1 MNAALCAAAG
11 IAVVALGGWVWYLQA
26 RWKRL
31 ETVLERW
38 SRDWSA
44 PPTVEEARRLGEPGR
59 LLQKCTERMD
69 LLSRQ
74 ASNAQFDLRAI
85 LASMEDGVLVA
96 DREQRITFV
105 NPALSHI
112 FALKTEPIGETVL
125 STLRVP
131 LLQTMVEGVL
141 EDTVPQQA
149 ELEPVA
155 VGREAHAQLVVSAA
169 PLRDATGNP
178 GVVMVFRDVA
188 RLRRLEE
195 VRREFVAN
203 VSHELRTPLSIFHGY
218 LENLIEDPD
227 ASPQEVRSSLL
238 TMRKHALR
246 LNALVEDLLTLARLE
261 SSRDALVPESVDLGD
276 FLRETAEDWSG
287 KASAKEVEIKVAVAE
302 GLAEIWIDVLKF
314 QQVLGNLLDNAIK
327 YTPSGGT
334 VTLRVE
340 MVEEDEN
347 SWYELRVEDTGTG
360 MSRDDLPHIF
370 QRFYR
375 ADKARSRELGG
386 TGLGLAIVKH
396 IIQAHGGSVRAE
408 SQQGK
413 GTQII
418 LRLPAAPAA

>member
-1 MNAALCAAAG
+1 
-11 IAVVALGGWVWYLQA
+11 
-26 RWKRL
+26 
-31 ETVLERW
+31 
-38 SRDWSA
+38 
-44 PPTVEEARRLGEPGR
+44 
-59 LLQKCTERMD
+59 
-69 LLSRQ
+69 
-74 ASNAQFDLRAI
+74 
-85 LASMEDGVLVA
+85 MEDGVLVA
-96 DREQRITFV
+96 DREHRITFV

-112 FALKTEPIGETVL
+112 FALKTEPIGQTVL

-141 EDTVPQQA
+141 EDAAPQQA

-218 LENLIEDPD
+218 LENLIDDPD
-227 ASPQEVRSSLL
+227 ATPQEVRSSLL

-261 SSRDALVPESVDLGD
+261 SSRDALVPESVDLGE

-287 KASAKEVEIKVAVAE
+287 KASAKQVEIKVVVAE
-302 GLAEIWIDVLKF
+302 ELPEIWIDVLKF

-327 YTPSGGT
+327 YTPTGGA

-340 MVEEDEN
+340 IVEEDEN

-360 MSRDDLPHIF
+360 MSREDLPHIF

-396 IIQAHGGSVRAE
+396 IIQAHGGTVRAE

-418 LRLPAAPAA
+418 LRLPAAPMA